1 MKAVGVMAL
10 LGIISHFGFIILAFM
25 GLQTLRLD
33 RYFMKEQQAM
43 FKLVLIMLAVTIGFG
58 CSSFFLSFIDN
69 VRNLSFLF

>member
-10 LGIISHFGFIILAFM
+10 LGIISHFVFIILAFM

-43 FKLVLIMLAVTIGFG
+43 FKLVLIMLAVAIGFG

>member
-43 FKLVLIMLAVTIGFG
+43 FKLVLIMLAVAIDFG